1 MDLYIHKVKFEDL
14 HSCVLPFVPV
24 PKNISSC
31 SLGSPSVL
39 DVTGGVFETTGQK
52 ELLIIARNCKKTS
65 SCQLCT
71 RTQPDYLTGRLTI
84 NQALCSAS

>member
-14 HSCVLPFVPV
+14 HSYVLPFVPV

-39 DVTGGVFETTGQK
+39 DVTGGVFDTTGQK
-52 ELLIIARNCKKTS
+52 EL
-65 SCQLCT
+65 
-71 RTQPDYLTGRLTI
+71 
-84 NQALCSAS
+84 